1 MKYRKGALVA
11 GVACV
16 FAFGCGHAANSRVIN
31 GMPAPSDA
39 VVVSVQNTNWQDVD
53 VYAVAGGQRVRLGN
67 VTTARTANF
76 ILPGG
81 MSLAPDLRIQV
92 HPLAANRDFLS
103 SRIVANPGDVIE
115 VMVMNALAQ
124 TSVVVR

>member
-1 MKYRKGALVA
+1 MKYLKGALVA
-11 GVACV
+11 GVACA
-16 FAFGCGHAANSRVIN
+16 FAFGCGHAANTLVN

-39 VVVSVQNTNWQDVD
+39 VVVSVQNNNWQDVD

-67 VTTARTANF
+67 VTTAHESNF

-81 MSLAPDLRIQV
+81 MSLSPDLRIQL
-92 HPLAANRDFLS
+92 HPLAANRDFVS
-103 SRIVANPGDVIE
+103 SRIIANPGDVIE
-115 VMVMNALAQ
+115 VTVMNGLAQ